1 MMPIEQSH
9 EKRPKV
15 ALLTDTFV
23 VGGGLQHITQIA
35 RSMSEI
41 VVGIFANGG
50 SEFGK
55 LVALPNVQ
63 IFPDG
68 YHLENLRRFQPDLV
82 HVHHLKPLLAVLNN
96 PFREIPFPVVF
107 TVHGLHIHKYEF
119 LKGFSSETKYQL
131 RFQLE
136 KYLLKKV
143 KKVITVS
150 EEDAEFVRQ
159 NYGITHPVCIPNGID
174 YSEIRTADY
183 SKTELRQS
191 LNLPE
196 NARIFLTV
204 ARFPFQKAHDIL
216 LAAIAKSQAKLRQ
229 SGAKFVL
236 IGDGEFFSEMQ
247 QLATS
252 TGISDLLM
260 FLGRRH
266 NVPDFMHASDYFL
279 LPSRW
284 EGFPITLLE
293 AAGCNLP
300 IVASDTFGNREIV
313 FHRRSGLL
321 FENENSDELSKILC
335 DVLAGKY
342 DMQAFADAAYQ
353 YVNANFTAEIMVDKI
368 RDVYES
374 VLQPEVVFSEMV

>member
-1 MMPIEQSH
+1 MMSIEQAH
-9 EKRPKV
+9 EKRPKI

-23 VGGGLQHITQIA
+23 VGGGLQHISQIA
-35 RSMSEI
+35 RSMPEI
-41 VVGIFANGG
+41 VFGIFANGG

-55 LVALPNVQ
+55 LAALSNVW

-82 HVHHLKPLLAVLNN
+82 HIHHLKPLLTVLNN
-96 PFREIPFPVVF
+96 PLRKTPFPVLF

-119 LKGFSSETKYQL
+119 LKGFSSQIKYQL
-131 RFQLE
+131 RFYLE

-159 NYGITHPVCIPNGID
+159 NYGIANPVCIPNGID
-174 YSEIRTADY
+174 YDEISTADY
-183 SKTELRQS
+183 TKSELRQN

-204 ARFPFQKAHDIL
+204 GRFPFQKAHDIL
-216 LAAIAKSQAKLRQ
+216 LAAIAKNQTKLRQ
-229 SGAKFVL
+229 SSAIFVL

-321 FENENSDELSKILC
+321 FENENSDELSNVLC

-342 DMQAFADAAYQ
+342 DMQAFADAAYL
-353 YVNANFTAEIMVDKI
+353 YVNANFTAEIMVEKI

-374 VLQPEVVFSEMV
+374 VLQTEVVFSEMV